1 LSGRINDGSGK
12 ASAVCANGVQP
23 ARPVRFSTVL
33 FHERL
38 THIMNSSLDLYS
50 NLFDELERWQQR
62 VNQAFRPGGGNSIR
76 ASAYRSFPALSV
88 GSTPEAIEVL
98 ALAPGVQPDALKITI
113 DKGLLVIAG
122 ERQDDE
128 ADTVGDKTTVYA
140 HERFKGGFRRVISLP
155 DDIDPA
161 RISASCKDG
170 LLRVSV
176 ARREASRPRQITVN

>member
-1 LSGRINDGSGK
+1 
-12 ASAVCANGVQP
+12 
-23 ARPVRFSTVL
+23 
-33 FHERL
+33 
-38 THIMNSSLDLYS
+38 MNTSSDFYG
-50 NLFDELERWQQR
+50 NLFDELDRWQQR
-62 VNQAFRPGGGNSIR
+62 LDQAFRPGGNASIR

-88 GSTPEAIEVL
+88 GSTADAIEVL
-98 ALAPGVQPDALKITI
+98 ALAPGVQPDALQITI

-128 ADTVGDKTTVYA
+128 ADTVADKTAVYA

-161 RISASCKDG
+161 RITASCKDG

-176 ARREASRPRQITVN
+176 ARREASRPRQIAVN